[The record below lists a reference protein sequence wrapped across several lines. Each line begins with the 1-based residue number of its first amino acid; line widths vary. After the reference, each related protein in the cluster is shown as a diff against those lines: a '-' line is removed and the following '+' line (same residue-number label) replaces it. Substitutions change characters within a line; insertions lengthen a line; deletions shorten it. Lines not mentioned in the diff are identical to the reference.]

1 MFSNEKENYQK
12 KNENANIDVSKIF
25 TTKDAYHD
33 HENDEIEKFKMNY
46 EYNEKVKYFANTSII
61 QIEIHICRKCQSKF
75 YFNNKFHRHLRQC
88 QIMTIFSFSTSTQKI
103 QFFQNV
109 IIQFNVKFENS
120 FVFEFRFFR
129 YATMKINIEDIFT
142 NMCVNIECEIS
153 LINKKILTQKIFNY
167 QEFFRQI
174 KEFLKMKKIDDVSI
188 KTKIYIVFKF

>member
-1 MFSNEKENYQK
+1 MFHLSKKFISINKKRRIVNFEKFTLRMKRMRICFQMKKRIIKK

-88 QIMTIFSFSTSTQKI
+88 QIMTIFSFLTSTQKI
-103 QFFQNV
+103 QFFQNI

-129 YATMKINIEDIFT
+129 YVMMKINIENIFT
-142 NMCVNIECEIS
+142 NMCVNIEYEIL
-153 LINKKILTQKIFNY
+153 LINKNFLIQKNI
-167 QEFFRQI
+167 
-174 KEFLKMKKIDDVSI
+174 
-188 KTKIYIVFKF
+188 